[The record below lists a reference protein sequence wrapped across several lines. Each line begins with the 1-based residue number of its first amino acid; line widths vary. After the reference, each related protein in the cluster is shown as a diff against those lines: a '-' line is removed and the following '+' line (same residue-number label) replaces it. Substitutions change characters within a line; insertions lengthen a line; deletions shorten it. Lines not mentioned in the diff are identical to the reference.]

1 MKTQLALPCLLMAPL
16 RSACF
21 CIGLAFL
28 ANPAAAAPED
38 DRVRQAAALFGK
50 GNEAADAGRHAA
62 AYRAYRE
69 SWDLVRDYKTAANLA
84 MVEIELHRWT
94 DAANHIAYT
103 LAHTPIDEA
112 PDRLNSLYRAFEGV
126 KARISELRLERVPA
140 EATVIL
146 DDISLNSQ
154 DRRGAIFVTP
164 GQHRLVVRLEGKAP
178 HKEEFETVAGE
189 KRTLVVVLEPLEAL
203 NAPVSSAA
211 PPTPHPAAPQVSP
224 VDRHAA
230 SGIRTSTIIAFAGGA
245 VAVGGATLGIIFQS
259 GANRD
264 DRDADLVG
272 GHLTAA
278 APDACSTGDYEKQC
292 ALLKVIVALR
302 DERQKVA
309 IGGFV
314 LAGIGLSTMLTTL
327 LLRDNPNEVT
337 LSLSGLPHK
346 RQADASLSFR
356 F

>member
-1 MKTQLALPCLLMAPL
+1 MKPRLALPRLLTRL
-16 RSACF
+16 RSAGF

-28 ANPAAAAPED
+28 ANPAPASPED
-38 DRVRQAAALFGK
+38 DRVRQAAALFEK

-69 SWDLVRDYKTAANLA
+69 SWDLARDYKTAANLA
-84 MVEIELHRWT
+84 MVEIELQRWT

-103 LAHTPIDEA
+103 LAHTPIDEE
-112 PDRLNSLYRAFEGV
+112 PERLNSLYRTFESV

-140 EATVIL
+140 EATVIV
-146 DDISLNSQ
+146 DDISLTPQ
-154 DRRGAIFVTP
+154 DRRGAVFVTP

-203 NAPVSSAA
+203 NAPASSAPA
-211 PPTPHPAAPQVSP
+211 PALHQATPQVNL

-245 VAVGGATLGIIFQS
+245 VAVGGATLGVIYQS
-259 GANRD
+259 AANRE
-264 DRDADLVG
+264 DRDADLVRG
-272 GHLTAA
+272 YLAAA
-278 APDACSTGDYEKQC
+278 APDACSTGDYVKQC
-292 ALLKVIVALR
+292 ALLKEIEANR
-302 DERQKVA
+302 DDRQKVA

-314 LAGIGLSTMLTTL
+314 LAGIGLTTLLTTL
-327 LLRDNPNEVT
+327 LLRDNPNDVT
-337 LSLSGLPHK
+337 LSLSGVPHK
-346 RQADASLSFR
+346 RQADASFSFR